1 LTLTGEGNLPY
12 TATTESV
19 TAHFSKIAPISVRVA
34 TDKKE
39 SDKCRGFGFVEFEAF
54 DRMQTCL
61 KLYHHSS
68 FDDGK
73 SPARKINVELTSV
86 PHHSKQSLYRKRA
99 D

>member
-1 LTLTGEGNLPY
+1 MIGNLPY
-12 TATTESV
+12 TATSESV

-34 TDKKE
+34 TDKK
-39 SDKCRGFGFVEFEAF
+39 DGNKCRGFGFVEFEAF

-73 SPARKINVELTSV
+73 SPARKINVELTCV
-86 PHHSKQSLYRKRA
+86 PLPLILDFSI
-99 D
+99 

>member
-1 LTLTGEGNLPY
+1 M
-12 TATTESV
+12 
-19 TAHFSKIAPISVRVA
+19 RVA
-34 TDKKE
+34 TDKKDSE
-39 SDKCRGFGFVEFEAF
+39 KCRGFGFVEFEAF

-86 PHHSKQSLYRKRA
+86 PPFPLFLTQYRKTA
-99 D
+99 DDGTEPAEAENHKRVAQN